1 MRGLCSF
8 VHFCIHF
15 SLYLWHAQMKTVLMC
30 CSKIPPSVD
39 SLCVLVPRVN
49 GVGGGGHR
57 EMGLEG

>member
-1 MRGLCSF
+1 MLIRSF
-8 VHFCIHF
+8 LHSFLLIPMARTDEDSPHV
-15 SLYLWHAQMKTVLMC
+15 LY
-30 CSKIPPSVD
+30 KIPPSLD